1 MDVSVETGWQFWVKR
16 DPDEHRSRNDIG
28 RVSRQ
33 ALNMVL
39 LISNNFKLLDKMPL
53 TFFHYNLFYLWQNVL
68 HTWPHFSEFAQAK
81 AQAGDLRMLW
91 MLRIWYLRIS
101 GTRHRDTVGQTFSVR
116 GAGGVGLKEDWTLNW
131 LVPYRR
137 WTDELHSGVIL
148 KLLL

>member
-1 MDVSVETGWQFWVKR
+1 MDVSVETCTGWQFRVKR

-28 RVSRQ
+28 RLSRQ
-33 ALNMVL
+33 ALTMVL

-53 TFFHYNLFYLWQNVL
+53 TFFHHNLFYLWQNVL

-91 MLRIWYLRIS
+91 MLRIS

-116 GAGGVGLKEDWTLNW
+116 GAGGAGLKGDWTLNW

-137 WTDELHSGVIL
+137 STDELHSGVIL